1 MSKGLRTTFLIHAPV
16 SLLFGIVFYLVPGTW
31 SNMVNWTPFDANVTR
46 LLGAALLAIGVMSWL
61 AYKAESWEEVRIP
74 VQFEMV
80 FTVAGSLMGLYAYFV
95 TGAPIFIWVPIAVM
109 VIFGVLFIYFYRQET
124 S

>member
-1 MSKGLRTTFLIHAPV
+1 
-16 SLLFGIVFYLVPGTW
+16 
-31 SNMVNWTPFDANVTR
+31 
-46 LLGAALLAIGVMSWL
+46 
-61 AYKAESWEEVRIP
+61 
-74 VQFEMV
+74 MV
-80 FTVAGSLMGLYAYFV
+80 FTLAGSLMGLYAYFV